1 MIPNLQIAV
10 LGGRVESEDILKA
23 AEEVGRLI
31 AERGAVLVC
40 GGMGGV
46 MEAACKGAKSADG
59 LTVGILPVTD
69 AKLGNAYLDVI
80 IPTGMGDARN
90 AMILNSVQG
99 AIAVGGKYGTLS
111 EIAYALQRN
120 LPVVS
125 LKSWDV
131 DPSVYQAR
139 TAREAVEYI
148 FTQIEAK
155 A

>member
-1 MIPNLQIAV
+1 MIRNLQIAV
-10 LGGRVESEDILKA
+10 LGGRVESEDILEV
-23 AEEVGRLI
+23 AEEIGRLI
-31 AERGAVLVC
+31 AEKGAALVC

-131 DPSVYQAR
+131 DPSVYQAQ
-139 TAREAVEYI
+139 TASEAVDYI
-148 FTQIEAK
+148 FNQIEMK